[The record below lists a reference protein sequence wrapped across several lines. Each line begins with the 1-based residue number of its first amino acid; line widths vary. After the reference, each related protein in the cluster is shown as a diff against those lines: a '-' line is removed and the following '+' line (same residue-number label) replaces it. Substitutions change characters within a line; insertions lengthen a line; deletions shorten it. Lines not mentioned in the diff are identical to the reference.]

1 MGSADTFKICALRVG
16 TSSVPLQ
23 EADPRAPVDNHQPGV
38 DLWHRQPRL
47 ACQSFQNSF
56 SSRIGVF
63 FVLQHPL
70 VLSVRFPRETRV
82 SSQILS
88 LYLRRVSR
96 ARDINKMQNYPIKSI
111 VLMINPR
118 VGLTVVTS
126 SFIIRLT
133 MVVLP
138 ALSRPLQSLATRS
151 ERLARVHTASIY
163 AFLCPLSGLFEV
175 WTTWLQKISCLV
187 VFLGESWRG
196 KNVVRLKTGFERVYG
211 SADIIFLPVTSTLL
225 YIKIYLSECQA
236 GVFSPIY

>member
-1 MGSADTFKICALRVG
+1 MGSVDPFKICALRVG

-23 EADPRAPVDNHQPGV
+23 EADPRAPVDNRQPGV

-47 ACQSFQNSF
+47 ACRSFQSSF
-56 SSRIGVF
+56 SSRTGVS

-70 VLSVRFPRETRV
+70 VLSVRFPRETRIG
-82 SSQILS
+82 SQMLS

-96 ARDINKMQNYPIKSI
+96 ARDINKMGNYPIKSI

-138 ALSRPLQSLATRS
+138 ALSRPLQSLASRS
-151 ERLARVHTASIY
+151 ERLVRVHTASIY

-175 WTTWLQKISCLV
+175 WTTWLQKYPAWCFV
-187 VFLGESWRG
+187 RESWKG
-196 KNVVRLKTGFERVYG
+196 KKCCKAQDGWIGRYY
-211 SADIIFLPVTSTLL
+211 IPIFPVNSTLL
-225 YIKIYLSECQA
+225 YIQIYLSGCQA